1 MYTTYMEHL
10 PSINSNDSKN
20 RENTNKSID
29 WNDLSVDIMMD
40 LMKAIEPYED
50 EDWNISKIPNFI
62 KDGVFDK
69 KLFGGI
75 MMYKAPQYVLVGSE
89 SSKEVLD
96 FLKELNVQLKNPTLE
111 STIEYLESQVPYLEA
126 SDQIHEKT
134 FKEFDEIQNN
144 SDKIEWFKDLE
155 KNNNILNKAN
165 QANLLRVRTEAFLLV
180 LLIKHTMR
188 YGMIIQ

>member
-1 MYTTYMEHL
+1 MEHL

-75 MMYKAPQYVLVGSE
+75 MMYKAP
-89 SSKEVLD
+89 
-96 FLKELNVQLKNPTLE
+96 
-111 STIEYLESQVPYLEA
+111 
-126 SDQIHEKT
+126 
-134 FKEFDEIQNN
+134 
-144 SDKIEWFKDLE
+144 
-155 KNNNILNKAN
+155 
-165 QANLLRVRTEAFLLV
+165 
-180 LLIKHTMR
+180 
-188 YGMIIQ
+188 